1 MTHLVTDGPAAKSA
15 TRPKLAPRLRVAW
28 ATLKALAP
36 YAAIELIL
44 PGGTVL
50 AILCWLYRRR
60 RVASRTAA
68 TSGLAGVLFRWKLGE
83 TSA

>member
-1 MTHLVTDGPAAKSA
+1 MNSSVTNRPGMDSSA
-15 TRPKLAPRLRVAW
+15 RQKLAERARAAW
-28 ATLKALAP
+28 ATLRALAP

-60 RVASRTAA
+60 RVASGSAT
-68 TSGLAGVLFRWKLGE
+68 TSGLAGVLFSWKIGA